1 MDKLK
6 QFWGELPHSFQA
18 AIVAFGGGFIAAL
31 VHAYSDSGAV
41 WTLAQLKHEL
51 PTFLASGFVSL
62 RAYLMIPQSS
72 TSVDNGT
79 KLPSVTT
86 GPTPKADK
94 P

>member
-1 MDKLK
+1 MNKLK
-6 QFWGELPHSFQA
+6 QFWADLPHSFQA
-18 AIVAFGGGFIAAL
+18 AIVAFGGGFVAAL

-62 RAYLMIPQSS
+62 RAYLMIPQTPSAIVPS
-72 TSVDNGT
+72 PLPNGQAQ
-79 KLPSVTT
+79 
-86 GPTPKADK
+86 KADK